1 MGAQVSGKFVKQ
13 VKKRIPWI
21 DHLIED
27 YSTALEFNP
36 ELIDYTVPKQSTCL
50 LCRGTKMLCGK
61 NRCPLL
67 ERFYNYVKMSKCFD
81 GTQLV
86 GDSPPSAFIGRKGY
100 PYVYAGPMVPPERGD
115 TSIFDIPELWFG
127 KDVEEIIG
135 FRYKLVRGMFLT
147 DVRKVNTENK
157 LLTDTRELA
166 LAGNPVDSEIIL
178 KKKPKH
184 RLLLSSEVQP
194 MGPSAPLEKI
204 SIGTFKIPKLVDKV
218 YFDTDLKAK
227 DGILMLFENKLPVT
241 RIQRILSV
249 GAMGIKNNRKLVP
262 TRWSITAVDS
272 NISQTLREDVK
283 DFPLI
288 NDYLVYE
295 SNYLENRFVVLMIPR
310 PWSYELIEAWF
321 PGTLWNPDRNNI
333 GIASDWEPYK
343 GRTTYASIGGCYYAA
358 RLAVT
363 EHLLGERRQ
372 AAVVI
377 FRETLPGNLMPL
389 GVWLVRECVRD
400 ALRNEPLKFQT
411 LENALEHIK
420 TRMRI
425 GMKYWLQVSDV
436 LSEIR
441 KQRLLTK
448 FLGS

>member
-1 MGAQVSGKFVKQ
+1 MGKQFSGKFVKE

-21 DHLIED
+21 EHLIED
-27 YSTALEFNP
+27 YSTALEFNT
-36 ELIDYTVPKQSTCL
+36 ELIDYSVPKQSICL
-50 LCRGTKMLCGK
+50 LCRGTRMLCGK
-61 NRCPLL
+61 KRCPLL
-67 ERFYNYVKMSKCFD
+67 ERFYSYVKVSKSFD

-86 GDSPPSAFIGRKGY
+86 GDSPPSAFVGRRGY

-115 TSIFDIPELWFG
+115 TGIYDIPELWYG

-135 FRYKLVRGMFLT
+135 FRYKLVRGMFIT
-147 DVRKVNTENK
+147 DVREANSDNK
-157 LLTDTRELA
+157 LLRDTRELA
-166 LAGNPVDSEIIL
+166 LAGDPVDSEVIL

-194 MGPSAPLEKI
+194 MGPSAPLENI
-204 SIGTFKIPKLVDKV
+204 NIGTLKVPKIVDKV
-218 YFDTDLKAK
+218 YFDTDLKAL
-227 DGILMLFENKLPVT
+227 DGMLMLYEDNLPVT

-249 GAMGIKNNRKLVP
+249 GAMGVKNNRKLVP

-272 NISQTLREDVK
+272 SISKFLRENVK

-295 SNYLENRFVVLMIPR
+295 TDYLDNRFVVLMIPR

-321 PGTLWNPDRNNI
+321 PGTLWNPDQEHV
-333 GIASDWEPYK
+333 GMGSDWEPYW

-363 EHLLGERRQ
+363 EHLLKERRQ
-372 AAVVI
+372 AAAVI

-400 ALRNEPLKFQT
+400 ALRKEPMKFET
-411 LENALEHIK
+411 LESALQHIK
-420 TRMRI
+420 TRLRI
-425 GMKYWLQVSDV
+425 NMKHWLQVSGA

-441 KQRLLTK
+441 KQRLLTE
-448 FLGS
+448 FLGF

>member
-27 YSTALEFNP
+27 YSIALEFNS
-36 ELIDYTVPKQSTCL
+36 ELIDYAVPKQSTCL

-67 ERFYNYVKMSKCFD
+67 ERFYNYVKVSKGFD
-81 GTQLV
+81 GTQLI
-86 GDSPPSAFIGRKGY
+86 GDSPPSAFVGRKGY
-100 PYVYAGPMVPPERGD
+100 PYVYVGPMVPPERGD

-127 KDVEEIIG
+127 KDVGEIIG
-135 FRYKLVRGMFLT
+135 FRSKLVRGMFLT
-147 DVRKVNTENK
+147 DAREVDTGNR

-178 KKKPKH
+178 KRKPKH
-184 RLLLSSEVQP
+184 HLLLSSEVQP
-194 MGPSAPLEKI
+194 MGPSAPLERI
-204 SIGTFKIPKLVDKV
+204 SIGDLKIPKVVDKV
-218 YFDTDLKAK
+218 YFDTDLKANE
-227 DGILMLFENKLPVT
+227 GILMLYRNKLPVT

-249 GAMGIKNNRKLVP
+249 GAMGVKKNRKLVP

-272 NISQTLREDVK
+272 NISITLRENVK
-283 DFPLI
+283 DYPLI

-295 SNYLENRFVVLMIPR
+295 SNYLENRFIVLMMPR

-333 GIASDWEPYK
+333 GIASDFESYR

-363 EHLLGERRQ
+363 EHLFQERRQ
-372 AAVVI
+372 ASVVI

-400 ALRNEPLKFQT
+400 ALRREPMKFQT
-411 LENALEHIK
+411 LEAALNYIK
-420 TRMRI
+420 TRLHI
-425 GMKYWLQVSDV
+425 GMKHWLQVSGV

-441 KQRLLTK
+441 KQRLLTE

>member
-1 MGAQVSGKFVKQ
+1 MGKKFSKKFVKK

-27 YSTALEFNP
+27 YSTALEFNS
-36 ELIDYTVPKQSTCL
+36 ELLDYTVPKQSICL

-61 NRCPLL
+61 NKCPLL
-67 ERFYNYVKMSKCFD
+67 ERFYNYVKVSKSFD
-81 GTQLV
+81 GTQLI
-86 GDSPPSAFIGRKGY
+86 GDSPPSAFIGRKWY

-115 TSIFDIPELWFG
+115 TSILDIPELWFG
-127 KDVEEIIG
+127 KNVEEIIG
-135 FRYKLVRGMFLT
+135 YRCKLVRGMFRT
-147 DVRKVNTENK
+147 NVRDVNTENK
-157 LLTDTRELA
+157 LLRDTCELA
-166 LAGNPVDSEIIL
+166 LAGNPVDSEVIL

-184 RLLLSSEVQP
+184 RLLLSSQVQP
-194 MGPSAPLEKI
+194 MGPSAPLNKI
-204 SIGTFKIPKLVDKV
+204 SIGTLKIPKVVNKV
-218 YFDTDLKAK
+218 YFDTDLKAN
-227 DGILMLFENKLPVT
+227 DGILMLYDSKLPVT

-249 GAMGIKNNRKLVP
+249 GAMGIKDNRKLVP

-272 NISQTLREDVK
+272 NISKSLRENVK

-295 SNYLENRFVVLMIPR
+295 TDYLENRFVVLLIPR

-321 PGTLWNPDRNNI
+321 PGTLWNPDQNHI

-363 EHLLGERRQ
+363 EHLLNMRRQ
-372 AAVVI
+372 ATVVI

-389 GVWLVRECVRD
+389 GVWFVRECVRD
-400 ALRNEPLKFQT
+400 ALRKEAMKFQT
-411 LENALEHIK
+411 LESVLEHIK
-420 TRMRI
+420 TRLQI
-425 GMKYWLQVSDV
+425 DMKHWLQVSVV

-441 KQRLLTK
+441 KQRLLTE
-448 FLGS
+448 FLGF